1 MVYEKVNVDGAAPRA
16 GSLPRVTK
24 LVLIDLDGTLID
36 TAPDLAAA
44 INHMLAALHL
54 PCASEGQVRGWIG
67 SGISNLIR
75 RALHHGGGDIGRAQY
90 DRALGIFLG
99 AYGNALCVRSRTYG
113 GAVEALQRFRQHG
126 VCLACI
132 TNKRAAFTLP
142 LLEQLNLHHYFDLVL
157 CGDSL
162 ERTKPDPLPLTHAA
176 GRFGVD
182 LSECVMVGDSIT
194 DVAAARGAAM
204 SVICVNYGYN
214 GGVDVEEFKPDA
226 AIDSLLELFPLL
238 GLDA

>member
-1 MVYEKVNVDGAAPRA
+1 MYEKADVDGATPRTA
-16 GSLPRVTK
+16 GLPSATK
-24 LVLIDLDGTLID
+24 LVVIDLDGTLID

-44 INHMLAALHL
+44 INHMLAALDL

-67 SGISNLIR
+67 SGVSNLVR
-75 RALHHGGGDIGRAQY
+75 RALHHGGSDVGSVGY
-90 DRALGIFLG
+90 DRALGIFLD
-99 AYGNALCVRSRTYG
+99 AYGNAVCVKSRAYD

-126 VCLACI
+126 VCLVCV
-132 TNKRAAFTLP
+132 TNKRATFTLP
-142 LLEQLNLHHYFDLVL
+142 LLQQLNLYHYFDLVL

-162 ERTKPDPLPLTHAA
+162 ERSKPDPLPLTHAA

-194 DVAAARGAAM
+194 DVTAARGAAM
-204 SVICVNYGYN
+204 SVICVTYGYN

-226 AIDSLLELFPLL
+226 MIDSLLELFPLL